1 MPQPT
6 SPSFRALRLLVAVVL
21 GWGLLVGTPVL
32 TRPAAA
38 LTPTEIEI
46 AMERPVWTLHE
57 RMVVTGRLTS
67 GGAPVAGAEIRVAVD
82 GNIDETPY
90 LATTGADG
98 TYRSEFWVE
107 DWWGFG
113 GHSLTALFEGNEAHG
128 PSQLTTIFQ
137 VAPDQ
142 VGPVRLVI
150 DPVSPEPVVPGQHII
165 VTGTLHNDR
174 NEPAEGHSI
183 VAVLDAGTDA
193 RAFAKVGDDARWSL
207 DVVVPS
213 TPGEWSRTFPA
224 YHVPIIFE
232 GDWWLAPAQQE
243 IVLTLAR
250 EPGSSESTPTPSA
263 TPTATA
269 TASASVTPSVSASPV
284 PVADA
289 KPFSWWPGW
298 APAWAASPV
307 FLIAV
312 VGGLALLVGAAFI
325 SHARRP
331 R

>member
-1 MPQPT
+1 MPHLA
-6 SPSFRALRLLVAVVL
+6 SVSSHALRLLVAVVL
-21 GWGLLVGTPVL
+21 GLGLLGTPAL
-32 TRPAAA
+32 ARPALAQN
-38 LTPTEIEI
+38 PTEIEV
-46 AMERPVWTLHE
+46 ALERPVWTLHE

-67 GGAPVAGAEIRVAVD
+67 GGAPVAGAEVRIGVN
-82 GNIDETPY
+82 GYLDETPY
-90 LATTGADG
+90 LATTGPDG
-98 TYRSEFWVE
+98 AYRSEFWVE

-113 GHSLTALFEGNEAHG
+113 GHSLTALFVGDDDHA
-128 PSQLTTIFQ
+128 PSQTTEIFQ

-150 DPVSPEPVVPGQHII
+150 DPLPPDPIVPGQHVI

-193 RAFAKVGDDARWSL
+193 RAFATVGDDARWSL
-207 DVVVPS
+207 DLVVPS

-250 EPGSSESTPTPSA
+250 PPGDPESTPTPTPSA
-263 TPTATA
+263 TPPIATA
-269 TASASVTPSVSASPV
+269 ATSVTPSPSGSPV

-289 KPFSWWPGW
+289 KPYAWWPGW

-312 VGGLALLVGAAFI
+312 AGGLALLVGAAFI